1 MQLYRHDR
9 LRFLELS
16 HKIAQEQGFKLGVK
30 LVRGAYMEKERTKAA
45 ERGQPSLIQKDKAA
59 TDADFNAAVRYCLD
73 HVDTIAVIIAS
84 HNEESNLLAAKLIH
98 EKNIPHH

>member
-1 MQLYRHDR
+1 MEVMEEFNKEKVVVYNTIQLYRHDR

-45 ERGQPSLIQKDKAA
+45 ERGQPSLIQKDK
-59 TDADFNAAVRYCLD
+59 
-73 HVDTIAVIIAS
+73 
-84 HNEESNLLAAKLIH
+84 
-98 EKNIPHH
+98 